1 MSGSRVCG
9 PAAQSASHS
18 CGVGRGSRKGHFAVP
33 GSARLELR
41 GHLWRD
47 ARGHGAG
54 VHQRFDRQRPEV
66 RPAGV
71 AQCNIGGVQAHASSK
86 YLSLGSG
93 VQRPESSAQGPEVGA
108 QRAGFW
114 LLTSSRTGSFGAFR
128 VGLMP
133 FPIALTPLL
142 GRGDGY
148 LPEIWVGT
156 NNRDMLTALIFFL
169 AWQDFDRPTVRRRAQ
184 IVFRGVDRGTGR
196 GWSGEA
202 WPKLY
207 LFFTGFHRTVRPT
220 AGAQGW

>member
-1 MSGSRVCG
+1 M
-9 PAAQSASHS
+9 
-18 CGVGRGSRKGHFAVP
+18 P
-33 GSARLELR
+33 GSARLELH
-41 GHLWRD
+41 GHMLRD
-47 ARGHGAG
+47 AKGHGPR
-54 VHQRFDRQRPEV
+54 VHERLNRQRLEV

-114 LLTSSRTGSFGAFR
+114 LLTSSRAGSFGAFR

-142 GRGDGY
+142 GRGDGR

-156 NNRDMLTALIFFL
+156 NNRDMLTAPILFL
-169 AWQDFDRPTVRRRAQ
+169 AWQDLDRPTVRRRAQ
-184 IVFRGVDRGTGR
+184 IVFSVG
-196 GWSGEA
+196 
-202 WPKLY
+202 
-207 LFFTGFHRTVRPT
+207 
-220 AGAQGW
+220 